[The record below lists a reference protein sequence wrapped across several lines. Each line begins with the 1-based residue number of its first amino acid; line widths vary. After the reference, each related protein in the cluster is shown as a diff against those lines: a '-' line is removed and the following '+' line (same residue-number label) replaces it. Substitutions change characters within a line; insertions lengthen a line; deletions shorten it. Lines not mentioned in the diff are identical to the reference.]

1 MAGKGAVNHVDRGE
15 PFGYLSGVGCAA
27 TVWDM
32 VDWPAAVIF
41 DFDGVLVNSEPLHF
55 QAFREVL
62 AEEHLELSEDE
73 YYNELIGFDDKGA
86 FRHFYEKRSRTL
98 TPKVFLSLM
107 ARKSGVMMELIH
119 RRQFSALPGVEQ
131 FVRSLWRRRGLAIC
145 SGALREEIEA
155 MLEGVSLRDCFQV
168 IVAAEDVAVGK
179 PDPSGYLL
187 TLKLLSEKTKKTLAP
202 ADCLVVEDAPTVI
215 RSVKSVGFPTLGV
228 ATSYPLM
235 KLSDA
240 DWAVKTLR
248 PDEVLAEVPRLK
260 LDV

>member
-1 MAGKGAVNHVDRGE
+1 MPRWPRAV
-15 PFGYLSGVGCAA
+15 L
-27 TVWDM
+27 
-32 VDWPAAVIF
+32 F
-41 DFDGVLVNSEPLHF
+41 DFDGVIVNSEPLHF
-55 QAFREVL
+55 YAFHEVL
-62 AEEHLELSEDE
+62 KTEHIEISEDE
-73 YYNELIGFDDKGA
+73 YYREIIGFDDRGA
-86 FRHFYEKRSRTL
+86 FRKIFERRNRPL
-98 TPKVFLSLM
+98 EPKILLALM
-107 ARKSGVMMELIH
+107 ARKSGIMMDLIQD
-119 RRQFSALPGVEQ
+119 RRFTALPGVEE
-131 FVRSLWRRRGLAIC
+131 FVRSLWRTRPLAIC

-248 PDEVLAEVPRLK
+248 PEEVLAEVPRLK

>member
-1 MAGKGAVNHVDRGE
+1 MPRWPRAV
-15 PFGYLSGVGCAA
+15 L
-27 TVWDM
+27 
-32 VDWPAAVIF
+32 F
-41 DFDGVLVNSEPLHF
+41 DFDGVIVNSEPLHF
-55 QAFREVL
+55 YAFHEVL
-62 AEEHLELSEDE
+62 KTERIEISEDE
-73 YYNELIGFDDKGA
+73 YYREIIGFDDRGA
-86 FRHFYEKRSRTL
+86 FRKIFERRNRVL
-98 TPKVFLSLM
+98 EPKILLALM
-107 ARKSGVMMELIH
+107 ARKSGIMMDLIQD
-119 RRQFSALPGVEQ
+119 RRFTALPGVEE
-131 FVRSLWRRRGLAIC
+131 FVRSLWRTRPLAIC

-248 PDEVLAEVPRLK
+248 PEEVLAEVPRLK